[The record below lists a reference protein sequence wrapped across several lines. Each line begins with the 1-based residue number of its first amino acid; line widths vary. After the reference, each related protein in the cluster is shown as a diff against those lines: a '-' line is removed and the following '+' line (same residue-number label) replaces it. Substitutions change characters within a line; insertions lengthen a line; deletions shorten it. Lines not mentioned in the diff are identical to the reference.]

1 MNDHRKLAALSGFA
15 LALTLVAFSP
25 PFSSILGGRVSAA
38 KADAPTNAE
47 ARQPVLVELFTSE
60 GCSSCPPAD
69 ALLARLDRTQFVPG
83 AQAIVLSE
91 HVTYWDQLGWRDR
104 FSQEAITER
113 QRAYAARFGLNDVYT
128 PQVVV
133 DGAAELVGGDE
144 RGLTAAVER
153 AAHVS
158 KAELAIQDA
167 HWSGDRVEFVVTGQP
182 DAKTELMAA
191 LAEDSAQ
198 TAVARGENA
207 GHTLTHVAV
216 VTVLQ
221 EMGKGST
228 DGKTLMLMA
237 PHDSAGKAMRL
248 VVFLV
253 DRHNGHVLGVAQKL
267 IGLPAAG

>member
-1 MNDHRKLAALSGFA
+1 METRPKILARLALFGFA
-15 LALTLVAFSP
+15 MALTLIVLTP
-25 PFSSILGGRVSAA
+25 RGGRVSAA
-38 KADAPTNAE
+38 KADE
-47 ARQPVLVELFTSE
+47 VRQPVLVELFTSE

-83 AQAIVLSE
+83 ARAIVLSE

-104 FSQEAITER
+104 FSQQAITDR
-113 QRAYAARFGLNDVYT
+113 QREYAARFGLNDVYT

-144 RGLTAAVER
+144 RGLTQAVEK
-153 AAHVS
+153 AAATP
-158 KAELAIQDA
+158 KAELKIESAE
-167 HWSGDRVEFVVTGQP
+167 WSGETVRFAVSGSA
-182 DAKTELMAA
+182 DAKAELMAA
-191 LAEDSAQ
+191 LAEDAAE

-221 EMGKGST
+221 EMGKGIAE
-228 DGKTLMLMA
+228 GKTLTLKA
-237 PHDSAGKAMRL
+237 PNGSAGKAMRL

-253 DRHNGHVLGVAQKL
+253 DRHSGHVLGVAEK
-267 IGLPAAG
+267 AFHAS